1 MTYHS
6 IFNMNNTTGATS
18 RAEAVYHLHLHSSLS
33 IPSPLFR
40 GILLLPKL
48 QLTVQCLVDHCM
60 YFNVL
65 CLFVVVFFVC
75 LFVCL
80 FGCFYFYFLSFCFIF
95 VLLLLLLLS
104 VCRFTASDYPFLIF
118 KLSHITEIELY
129 SPINLL
135 LIGVY
140 ALTSNI
146 KIHNCSFLFKFILVY
161 C

>member
-1 MTYHS
+1 MFS
-6 IFNMNNTTGATS
+6 G
-18 RAEAVYHLHLHSSLS
+18 
-33 IPSPLFR
+33 PLYVF
-40 GILLLPKL
+40 
-48 QLTVQCLVDHCM
+48 QC
-60 YFNVL
+60 
-65 CLFVVVFFVC
+65 FVSFCCFLFVC

-80 FGCFYFYFLSFCFIF
+80 FGCFYFHFLSFCFILF
-95 VLLLLLLLS
+95 LLLLLLLLS

-146 KIHNCSFLFKFILVY
+146 KFITLSAVFSSNSFKFIVNNYFDLHCV
-161 C
+161 CTKKHNIILLSD